1 MIRALR
7 LVFLGLVGLAL
18 LIVALAN
25 RGPVTLRLLPE
36 ETGAFFGLGGGVE
49 LPLFLV
55 IFAGVVAGLLIGFVW
70 EWLREGHIRAEA
82 ARRRGEVARL
92 EREVTALKGRTGA
105 PPEDEVLAL
114 LEDGTRKRA

>member
-1 MIRALR
+1 MFRALR
-7 LVFLGLVGLAL
+7 LIFLALVGIVL
-18 LIVALAN
+18 LTVALAN

-36 ETGAFFGLGGGVE
+36 EMAGFFGLGWTIE

-70 EWLREGHIRAEA
+70 EWLREGKFRAEA

-92 EREVTALKGRTGA
+92 EREVTALKGRAGT
-105 PPEDEVLAL
+105 PPEDDVLAL
-114 LEDGTRKRA
+114 IDGGGRKRA